1 MLSSIAFLPI
11 AVDAQF
17 LATGGIVPCP
27 YLLHPPGPSRITPRL
42 MGVLERSRHCWCCS
56 STCLWRVALAPTGAQ
71 SIPESV
77 VAAVARLTPT
87 AIFGWATE
95 SFGSLAQNTL
105 WAIVLVG
112 VVGMGYWAGQVA
124 GQLVRWGRLGT
135 GVTGRFGAG
144 FIVAAVLF
152 LIIAAGI
159 FPLAREGFF
168 AAGSVNQGTLL
179 AQAVLFA
186 AVWAVAWAAIG
197 GAPVPAPETA
207 AVLAAADGASRAGR
221 RYGAWPRPGW
231 RQGSP
236 TSAGSWQR
244 HHRPVT
250 SWRGNGPRPRSRPA
264 PRLRA
269 PSAAGAAPATS
280 AGAGSPDLAPVAPDA
295 SPDAALAQWDPSP
308 DEPFAELEAQGK
320 LTPVITSVADFYHVS
335 KNIGDPVVD
344 GASWSLTI
352 DGLVAKP
359 LSFSYDDIVARA
371 KTQNITTLSCISN
384 ELNGDLAGTA
394 EWTGLPLRE
403 LLEEAGVDPKAV
415 DIVFRA
421 ADGYDDSIP
430 LAQAMHPT
438 TLLVTGM
445 NGEPL
450 PPDHGFPARLIV
462 PPIYGMKNVK
472 WVERIEAVD
481 NDYQGY
487 WQTRGW
493 SDPAPYQIW
502 GRIDTPAQGEQIPA
516 GPAVAAGVA
525 AAGNRGI
532 FRVEISLDEGATW
545 ADATLEPSINPNF
558 TWVRWVFPF
567 EAQRGP
573 AANILMRATDGEG
586 TVAPEDYNPPLPNGA
601 TGWPQR
607 SVRVG

>member
-1 MLSSIAFLPI
+1 MSTHASSSRAILNHAASDGRSGALAALLVLFL
-11 AVDAQF
+11 D
-17 LATGGIVPCP
+17 L
-27 YLLHPPGPSRITPRL
+27 
-42 MGVLERSRHCWCCS
+42 
-56 STCLWRVALAPTGAQ
+56 LWRVTLAPTGAQ
-71 SIPESV
+71 SIPETV
-77 VAAVARLTPT
+77 VAAIARLTPT
-87 AIFGWATE
+87 AVFGWATE

-112 VVGMGYWAGQVA
+112 VVGMGYWAGQIA
-124 GQLVRWGRLGT
+124 GQLVRF
-135 GVTGRFGAG
+135 GRFGRGATGRLSAG
-144 FIVAAVLF
+144 IVMGAVLF

-179 AQAVLFA
+179 AQAALFA
-186 AVWAVAWAAIG
+186 VVWALAWAALG
-197 GAPVPAPETA
+197 GAPLPAPETVA
-207 AVLAAADGASRAGR
+207 APTAADASVSRRTALRSLTAAGLAAGVG
-221 RYGAWPRPGW
+221 YLGW
-231 RQGSP
+231 QL
-236 TSAGSWQR
+236 AK
-244 HHRPVT
+244 
-250 SWRGNGPRPRSRPA
+250 
-264 PRLRA
+264 A
-269 PSAAGAAPATS
+269 PSAGDVEARQQAAAEIAARARGGVPAAPAAAPAAS
-280 AGAGSPDLAPVAPDA
+280 AGAESPDLAPDAPDEQF
-295 SPDAALAQWDPSP
+295 AQWNPSP
-308 DEPFAELEAQGK
+308 EEPFAELEAEGK

-335 KNIGDPVVD
+335 KNISDPVVD

-403 LLEEAGVDPKAV
+403 LLEEAGIDPKAV

-545 ADATLEPSINPNF
+545 ADATLEPSINPDF

-567 EAQRGP
+567 EASGA

-586 TVAPEDYNPPLPNGA
+586 NVAPEENNPPLPNGA

>member
-1 MLSSIAFLPI
+1 MMNSPTPTGDSTHRTSDSGRSGALAALLVLFL
-11 AVDAQF
+11 D
-17 LATGGIVPCP
+17 L
-27 YLLHPPGPSRITPRL
+27 
-42 MGVLERSRHCWCCS
+42 
-56 STCLWRVALAPTGAQ
+56 LWRVVAAPTGVV
-71 SIPESV
+71 SIPETV

-105 WAIVLVG
+105 FAVVLLG
-112 VVGMGYWAGQVA
+112 VVGAGAWAGRIA
-124 GQLVRWGRLGT
+124 GLGAAS
-135 GVTGRFGAG
+135 GRFGAG
-144 FIVAAVLF
+144 VAGRLVPAGIMAVVLF

-159 FPLAREGFF
+159 YPLAREGFF
-168 AAGSVNQGTLL
+168 ATGSPYQGALL
-179 AQAVLFA
+179 AQAVLFVVGWA
-186 AVWAVAWAAIG
+186 VVWAGLATAPAGTDVVPDEAGADAVSRRSALRGIAAAGLGVGVAVLGWRLAKAPAAGDIAAQQRAAAEIAARARG
-197 GAPVPAPETA
+197 GAPSFAAGGAPAPADSSETA
-207 AVLAAADGASRAGR
+207 ALA
-221 RYGAWPRPGW
+221 PE
-231 RQGSP
+231 
-236 TSAGSWQR
+236 
-244 HHRPVT
+244 
-250 SWRGNGPRPRSRPA
+250 
-264 PRLRA
+264 A
-269 PSAAGAAPATS
+269 PSDGQIDAP
-280 AGAGSPDLAPVAPDA
+280 
-295 SPDAALAQWDPSP
+295 LAQWDPSP
-308 DEPFAELEAQGK
+308 EEPFAELEAEGK

-335 KNIGDPVVD
+335 KNIADPVVD
-344 GASWSLTI
+344 GAAWQLSI
-352 DGLVAKP
+352 GGLVETP
-359 LSFSYDDIVARA
+359 LTFSYDDIVARA

-403 LLEEAGVDPKAV
+403 LLEEAGVNPDAV

-430 LAQAMHPT
+430 LAQAMNPD

-472 WVERIEAVD
+472 WVEQIEAVD
-481 NDYQGY
+481 IDYQGY

-502 GRIDTPAQGEQIPA
+502 GRIDTPASGEQLTA

-532 FRVEISLDEGATW
+532 FRVEISLDEGASW
-545 ADATLEPSINPNF
+545 EDATLEPSVNPDF

-567 EAQRGP
+567 EATPGV
-573 AANILMRATDGEG
+573 AKLWMRATDGEG
-586 TVAPEDYNPPLPNGA
+586 TVAPQERNPPLPDGA
-601 TGWPQR
+601 TGWPERAVQ
-607 SVRVG
+607 VVEG

>member
-1 MLSSIAFLPI
+1 MSIRPSSSRAFPNRTSSDGRSGAL
-11 AVDAQF
+11 AALLVLF
-17 LATGGIVPCP
+17 LD
-27 YLLHPPGPSRITPRL
+27 L
-42 MGVLERSRHCWCCS
+42 
-56 STCLWRVALAPTGAQ
+56 LWRVTLAPTGAQ

-77 VAAVARLTPT
+77 VTAVARLTPT

-124 GQLVRWGRLGT
+124 GQLVRFGRFGT
-135 GVTGRFGAG
+135 GVRGRLSAG
-144 FIVAAVLF
+144 MIMAVILF
-152 LIIAAGI
+152 LIIAAGV

-168 AAGSVNQGTLL
+168 AAGSANQGILL
-179 AQAVLFA
+179 AQAALFA
-186 AVWAVAWAAIG
+186 AVWAVVWTAIG
-197 GAPVPAPETA
+197 SALVAVPETVMPPA
-207 AVLAAADGASRAGR
+207 AEKAMSRRSALRSVAAAGLAAGVA
-221 RYGAWPRPGW
+221 YLGW
-231 RQGSP
+231 RL
-236 TSAGSWQR
+236 AKA
-244 HHRPVT
+244 
-250 SWRGNGPRPRSRPA
+250 PA
-264 PRLRA
+264 TGDVVARQQAAAEIAARARVAA

-280 AGAGSPDLAPVAPDA
+280 AGAESPDLAPV
-295 SPDAALAQWDPSP
+295 SPDAPGDAPARWDPSP
-308 DEPFAELEAQGK
+308 EEPFAELEAEGK

-335 KNIGDPVVD
+335 KNISDPVVD
-344 GASWSLTI
+344 GASWRLTI
-352 DGLVAKP
+352 DGMVTKP
-359 LSFSYDDIVARA
+359 LSLSYEDIVARA
-371 KTQNITTLSCISN
+371 KTQNITTLACISN

-430 LAQAMHPT
+430 VAQAMHPT

-481 NDYQGY
+481 HDYQGY

-502 GRIDTPAQGEQIPA
+502 GRIDTPASGEQIPA

-525 AAGNRGI
+525 SAGDRGI

-545 ADATLEPSINPNF
+545 ADATLEPSINPDF

-567 EAQRGP
+567 EASGS

-586 TVAPEDYNPPLPNGA
+586 NVAPEEQNPPLPDGA

-607 SVRVG
+607 SVQVNGE

>member
-1 MLSSIAFLPI
+1 MAMSIPAS
-11 AVDAQF
+11 
-17 LATGGIVPCP
+17 
-27 YLLHPPGPSRITPRL
+27 PSRALPNRISSD
-42 MGVLERSRHCWCCS
+42 GRSGALAALLALFLDL
-56 STCLWRVALAPTGAQ
+56 LWRVTLAPTGAP

-105 WAIVLVG
+105 FAIVLVG

-124 GQLVRWGRLGT
+124 GQLGRLGRFVT
-135 GVTGRFGAG
+135 RATGRLSAA
-144 FIVAAVLF
+144 IILAAVLF
-152 LIIAAGI
+152 LIITAGI
-159 FPLAREGFF
+159 FPLAREGYF

-179 AQAVLFA
+179 AQAALFA
-186 AVWAVAWAAIG
+186 AVWALAWTAIG
-197 GAPVPAPETA
+197 GASVAAPETVA
-207 AVLAAADGASRAGR
+207 SPAPGESMSRRSALRSLAAAGLTAGVA
-221 RYGAWPRPGW
+221 YLGW
-231 RQGSP
+231 RLAKAP
-236 TSAGSWQR
+236 SAGDVVARQQAAAEIAAR
-244 HHRPVT
+244 ARV
-250 SWRGNGPRPRSRPA
+250 A
-264 PRLRA
+264 A
-269 PSAAGAAPATS
+269 PSAAGAAPATT
-280 AGAGSPDLAPVAPDA
+280 AGSDSPDLAPVAPD
-295 SPDAALAQWDPSP
+295 DADTAPAQWDPSP
-308 DEPFAELEAQGK
+308 EEPFAELEAEGK

-335 KNIGDPVVD
+335 KNISDPVVD

-394 EWTGLPLRE
+394 EWTGFPLRE

-481 NDYQGY
+481 QDYKGY

-502 GRIDTPAQGEQIPA
+502 GRIDTPALGEEIPA

-532 FRVEISLDEGATW
+532 FRVEISLNEGATW
-545 ADATLEPSINPNF
+545 ADATLEPSINPDF

-567 EAQRGP
+567 EATGP
-573 AANILMRATDGEG
+573 ATNIVMRATDGEG
-586 TVAPEDYNPPLPNGA
+586 NVAPEEINPPLPDGA

>member
-1 MLSSIAFLPI
+1 MSVPASSSRAFPNRASSDERAGAL
-11 AVDAQF
+11 AALLVLF
-17 LATGGIVPCP
+17 LN
-27 YLLHPPGPSRITPRL
+27 L
-42 MGVLERSRHCWCCS
+42 
-56 STCLWRVALAPTGAQ
+56 LWRVTLAPTGAQ
-71 SIPESV
+71 SIPEMV
-77 VAAVARLTPT
+77 VTAVARLTPT

-112 VVGMGYWAGQVA
+112 VVGMGYWAGQIA
-124 GQLVRWGRLGT
+124 GQLIRLRRLRS

-144 FIVAAVLF
+144 FFMAAVLF

-159 FPLAREGFF
+159 FPLAREGVF
-168 AAGSVNQGTLL
+168 ADGSVNQGTLL

-186 AVWAVAWAAIG
+186 VVWAVAWTALG
-197 GAPVPAPETA
+197 GAPVPSPETA
-207 AVLAAADGASRAGR
+207 AAPAAAAKSISRRSALRSVAAAGLATGVG
-221 RYGAWPRPGW
+221 YLGW
-231 RQGSP
+231 RLAKAPATGDV
-236 TSAGSWQR
+236 AARQR
-244 HHRPVT
+244 AAAEIAARAQ
-250 SWRGNGPRPRSRPA
+250 NA
-264 PRLRA
+264 A

-280 AGAGSPDLAPVAPDA
+280 AGTGSPELAPVAPDA
-295 SPDAALAQWDPSP
+295 SDDAPLAQWDPSP
-308 DEPFAELEAQGK
+308 EEPFAELEAEGK
-320 LTPVITSVADFYHVS
+320 LTPVITSVSDFYHVA
-335 KNIGDPVVD
+335 KNISDPVVD

-352 DGLVAKP
+352 DGMVATP

-445 NGEPL
+445 NGESL

-481 NDYQGY
+481 LDYQGY

-516 GPAVAAGVA
+516 GPVVAAGVA

-545 ADATLEPSINPNF
+545 ADATLEPSINPDF

-567 EAQRGP
+567 EATGP

-586 TVAPEDYNPPLPNGA
+586 NVAPKEANPPLPNGA

-607 SVRVG
+607 SVRVS

>member
-1 MLSSIAFLPI
+1 MSVPASSARAFPNRATSNGRAGAL
-11 AVDAQF
+11 AALLVLF
-17 LATGGIVPCP
+17 LD
-27 YLLHPPGPSRITPRL
+27 L
-42 MGVLERSRHCWCCS
+42 
-56 STCLWRVALAPTGAQ
+56 LWRVTLAPTGAQ

-112 VVGMGYWAGQVA
+112 VVGMGYWAGQIA
-124 GQLVRWGRLGT
+124 GQLVRLGRLGT
-135 GVTGRFGAG
+135 GVTGRFSAG
-144 FIVAAVLF
+144 FIMAAVLF

-159 FPLAREGFF
+159 FPLSREGVF

-179 AQAVLFA
+179 AQALLFA
-186 AVWAVAWAAIG
+186 AGWAVAWAALS
-197 GAPVPAPETA
+197 AASVPSPETA
-207 AVLAAADGASRAGR
+207 AHSTSAESISRRSALRSVAGAGLAAGVA
-221 RYGAWPRPGW
+221 YLGW
-231 RQGSP
+231 RLAKAP
-236 TSAGSWQR
+236 AAGDVVARQR
-244 HHRPVT
+244 AAAEIAARAQV
-250 SWRGNGPRPRSRPA
+250 A
-264 PRLRA
+264 A

-280 AGAGSPDLAPVAPDA
+280 AGAESPDLAPVAPDV
-295 SPDAALAQWDPSP
+295 SGDVVLAQWDPSP
-308 DEPFAELEAQGK
+308 EEPFAELEAEGK

-344 GASWSLTI
+344 GASWSLAI
-352 DGLVAKP
+352 DGMVTTP

-481 NDYQGY
+481 LDYQGY

-516 GPAVAAGVA
+516 GPAIAAGVA

-567 EAQRGP
+567 EASGA

-586 TVAPEDYNPPLPNGA
+586 NVAPEEYNPPLPNGA

-607 SVRVG
+607 SVRVNEG

>member
-1 MLSSIAFLPI
+1 
-11 AVDAQF
+11 
-17 LATGGIVPCP
+17 
-27 YLLHPPGPSRITPRL
+27 
-42 MGVLERSRHCWCCS
+42 
-56 STCLWRVALAPTGAQ
+56 
-71 SIPESV
+71 V
-77 VAAVARLTPT
+77 VTAVARLTPT

-105 WAIVLVG
+105 WAFVLVG
-112 VVGMGYWAGQVA
+112 VVGMGYWAGQIA
-124 GQLVRWGRLGT
+124 GQLVRWGRSET
-135 GVTGRFGAG
+135 GVAGRFSAAIIMG
-144 FIVAAVLF
+144 AVLF
-152 LIIAAGI
+152 LIITAGI
-159 FPLAREGFF
+159 FPVAREGFF
-168 AAGSVNQGTLL
+168 AAGSVNQGALL
-179 AQAVLFA
+179 AQAALFA
-186 AVWAVAWAAIG
+186 AVWAVAWVAVGATPVLVPEMVTTPAADESVSRRS
-197 GAPVPAPETA
+197 ALRSV
-207 AVLAAADGASRAGR
+207 AAAGLAVGVAYLGWRLAKAPSAGDVASRQQAAAEIAAR
-221 RYGAWPRPGW
+221 AR
-231 RQGSP
+231 
-236 TSAGSWQR
+236 
-244 HHRPVT
+244 VT
-250 SWRGNGPRPRSRPA
+250 
-264 PRLRA
+264 A

-280 AGAGSPDLAPVAPDA
+280 AEAESPDLAPVAPDT
-295 SPDAALAQWDPSP
+295 SDVTSAQWDPSP
-308 DEPFAELEAQGK
+308 EEPFAELEAEGK

-335 KNIGDPVVD
+335 KNISDPVVD
-344 GASWSLTI
+344 GAAWSLTI
-352 DGLVAKP
+352 DGMVATP
-359 LSFSYDDIVARA
+359 LSFTYEDIVARA
-371 KTQNITTLSCISN
+371 KTQNITTLACISN

-481 NDYQGY
+481 HDYQGY

-502 GRIDTPAQGEQIPA
+502 GRIDTPASGDQIPA
-516 GPAVAAGVA
+516 GAAVAAGVA
-525 AAGNRGI
+525 SAGDRGI

-545 ADATLEPSINPNF
+545 ADATLEPSINPDF

-567 EAQRGP
+567 EATGA

-586 TVAPEDYNPPLPNGA
+586 NVAPEEQNPPLPDGA

-607 SVRVG
+607 SVRVNEG

>member
-1 MLSSIAFLPI
+1 MSVPASSSRAVPNRASSDGRAGALAALLVLFLN
-11 AVDAQF
+11 
-17 LATGGIVPCP
+17 L
-27 YLLHPPGPSRITPRL
+27 
-42 MGVLERSRHCWCCS
+42 
-56 STCLWRVALAPTGAQ
+56 LWRVFLDPTGAH

-112 VVGMGYWAGQVA
+112 VVGMGYWAGQIA
-124 GQLVRWGRLGT
+124 GQFVRLGRLRT
-135 GVTGRFGAG
+135 GVTGRLSAG
-144 FIVAAVLF
+144 FIMAAVLF

-168 AAGSVNQGTLL
+168 AAGSASQGTLL
-179 AQAVLFA
+179 AQAALFA
-186 AVWAVAWAAIG
+186 ALWALAWVALSG
-197 GAPVPAPETA
+197 SPVPPPETVA
-207 AVLAAADGASRAGR
+207 TSPAADESISRR
-221 RYGAWPRPGW
+221 
-231 RQGSP
+231 
-236 TSAGSWQR
+236 SAL
-244 HHRPVT
+244 
-250 SWRGNGPRPRSRPA
+250 RSMA
-264 PRLRA
+264 
-269 PSAAGAAPATS
+269 AAGAAPATS
-280 AGAGSPDLAPVAPDA
+280 AGAESPDLAPVAPDA
-295 SPDAALAQWDPSP
+295 SDNVPLAQWDPSP
-308 DEPFAELEAQGK
+308 EQPFAELEAEGK
-320 LTPVITSVADFYHVS
+320 LTPVVTSVADFYHVS

-352 DGLVAKP
+352 DGMVAKP

-472 WVERIEAVD
+472 WVQRIEAVD

-502 GRIDTPAQGEQIPA
+502 GRIDTPASGEEIPA

-545 ADATLEPSINPNF
+545 ADATLEPSINPDF

-567 EAQRGP
+567 EATG
-573 AANILMRATDGEG
+573 ATTNILMRATDGEG
-586 TVAPEDYNPPLPNGA
+586 TVAPEEVNPPLPNGA

-607 SVRVG
+607 SFRVNGG

>member
-1 MLSSIAFLPI
+1 MSTHPSSSRAFLNH
-11 AVDAQF
+11 AASDGRSGALAALVVLF
-17 LATGGIVPCP
+17 LD
-27 YLLHPPGPSRITPRL
+27 L
-42 MGVLERSRHCWCCS
+42 
-56 STCLWRVALAPTGAQ
+56 LWRVTVAPTGAQ

-87 AIFGWATE
+87 AVFGWATE

-112 VVGMGYWAGQVA
+112 VVAMGYWAGQTA
-124 GQLVRWGRLGT
+124 GQLVRL
-135 GVTGRFGAG
+135 GRFRRGATSRLSIG
-144 FIVAAVLF
+144 IVMAVILF

-168 AAGSVNQGTLL
+168 AAGSVNQSTLL
-179 AQAVLFA
+179 AQATLFA
-186 AVWAVAWAAIG
+186 AAWAVVWTAVG
-197 GAPVPAPETA
+197 GASVPAPETVPA
-207 AVLAAADGASRAGR
+207 PAAADASISRRSALRTVATAGLVAGIG
-221 RYGAWPRPGW
+221 YLGW
-231 RQGSP
+231 RL
-236 TSAGSWQR
+236 AK
-244 HHRPVT
+244 
-250 SWRGNGPRPRSRPA
+250 
-264 PRLRA
+264 A
-269 PSAAGAAPATS
+269 PSAGDVEARQQAAAEIAARARGAAPAADPATS
-280 AGAGSPDLAPVAPDA
+280 AGTESPDLAPVAPDEA
-295 SPDAALAQWDPSP
+295 IAQWDPSP
-308 DEPFAELEAQGK
+308 EEPFAELEAEGK

-335 KNIGDPVVD
+335 KNISDPVVD

-352 DGLVAKP
+352 DGMVAKP
-359 LSFSYDDIVARA
+359 LSFSYEDIVARA

-403 LLEEAGVDPKAV
+403 LLEEAGVDPKAI

-481 NDYQGY
+481 HDYQGY

-502 GRIDTPAQGEQIPA
+502 GRIDTPDLGEQIPA
-516 GPAVAAGVA
+516 GPAIAAGVA

-532 FRVEISLDEGATW
+532 FRVEISVDEGATW
-545 ADATLEPSINPNF
+545 ADATLEPSINPDF

-567 EAQRGP
+567 EATSA

-586 TVAPEDYNPPLPNGA
+586 NVAPEEVNPPLPNGA

>member
-1 MLSSIAFLPI
+1 MSTHASSSRAVANRAASDGRSGAFAALL
-11 AVDAQF
+11 VLF
-17 LATGGIVPCP
+17 LD
-27 YLLHPPGPSRITPRL
+27 L
-42 MGVLERSRHCWCCS
+42 
-56 STCLWRVALAPTGAQ
+56 LWRVTVAPTGAQ
-71 SIPESV
+71 SIPETV

-87 AIFGWATE
+87 AVFGWATE

-105 WAIVLVG
+105 WAIILVG
-112 VVGMGYWAGQVA
+112 VVAMGYWAGQTA
-124 GQLVRWGRLGT
+124 GQLVRLGRFGT
-135 GVTGRFGAG
+135 GVTSRFSAG
-144 FIVAAVLF
+144 LIMVAVLF

-168 AAGSVNQGTLL
+168 AAGSVYQGALL
-179 AQAVLFA
+179 VQAALFA
-186 AVWAVAWAAIG
+186 AAWAVAWTALG
-197 GAPVPAPETA
+197 GASVPAPETTPAPATADTSMSRRSALRSVA
-207 AVLAAADGASRAGR
+207 AAGLAAGVA
-221 RYGAWPRPGW
+221 YLGW
-231 RQGSP
+231 RLAKAP
-236 TSAGSWQR
+236 SAGDVEARQQAAAEIAAR
-244 HHRPVT
+244 A
-250 SWRGNGPRPRSRPA
+250 RGA
-264 PRLRA
+264 A

-280 AGAGSPDLAPVAPDA
+280 AGAESPDLAPDAPDKE
-295 SPDAALAQWDPSP
+295 LAQWDPSP
-308 DEPFAELEAQGK
+308 EEPFAELEAEGK

-335 KNIGDPVVD
+335 KNISDPVVD

-352 DGLVAKP
+352 DGMVAKP
-359 LSFSYDDIVARA
+359 LSFSYEDIVARA

-394 EWTGLPLRE
+394 EWTGFPLRE

-472 WVERIEAVD
+472 WVEHIEAVD
-481 NDYQGY
+481 HDYQGY

-502 GRIDTPAQGEQIPA
+502 GRIDTPAQSDQIPA
-516 GPAVAAGVA
+516 GPAIAAGVA

-532 FRVEISLDEGATW
+532 YRVEISLDEGETW
-545 ADATLEPSINPNF
+545 ADATLEPSINPDF
-558 TWVRWVFPF
+558 TWVRWILPF
-567 EAQRGP
+567 EASGP

-586 TVAPEDYNPPLPNGA
+586 TVAPEEYNPPLPNGA

>member
-1 MLSSIAFLPI
+1 MTMHASSSRAFSNRATSDGRSGAL
-11 AVDAQF
+11 AALLALF
-17 LATGGIVPCP
+17 LD
-27 YLLHPPGPSRITPRL
+27 L
-42 MGVLERSRHCWCCS
+42 
-56 STCLWRVALAPTGAQ
+56 LWRVTLAPTGAQ
-71 SIPESV
+71 SIPEAV

-87 AIFGWATE
+87 AVFGWATE
-95 SFGSLAQNTL
+95 SFGSMAQNTL

-112 VVGMGYWAGQVA
+112 VVAMGYWAGQTA
-124 GQLVRWGRLGT
+124 GQLVR
-135 GVTGRFGAG
+135 VGRFGTGAKGQLSAG
-144 FIVAAVLF
+144 IIMGAVLF
-152 LIIAAGI
+152 LIIAVGV

-179 AQAVLFA
+179 VQAALFA
-186 AVWAVAWAAIG
+186 AVWAVVWTAIS
-197 GAPVPAPETA
+197 GASLPAPEMVA
-207 AVLAAADGASRAGR
+207 APAAADASVSRRSAIRSVAAAGLAAGIA
-221 RYGAWPRPGW
+221 YLGW
-231 RQGSP
+231 RI
-236 TSAGSWQR
+236 AK
-244 HHRPVT
+244 
-250 SWRGNGPRPRSRPA
+250 
-264 PRLRA
+264 A
-269 PSAAGAAPATS
+269 PSAGDVEARQQAAAEIAARARDGAAAAPATS
-280 AGAGSPDLAPVAPDA
+280 ADTESPSLAPDVPD
-295 SPDAALAQWDPSP
+295 PQLAQWDPSP
-308 DEPFAELEAQGK
+308 EEPFAELEAEGK

-352 DGLVAKP
+352 DGMVAKP
-359 LSFSYDDIVARA
+359 LTFTYDDIVARA

-403 LLEEAGVDPKAV
+403 LLEDAGVDPKAI

-545 ADATLEPSINPNF
+545 ADATLEPSINPDF

-567 EAQRGP
+567 EASGA

-586 TVAPEDYNPPLPNGA
+586 NVAPEEYNPPLPDGA

>member
-1 MLSSIAFLPI
+1 MSTHASSSRAISNHAASDGRSGALAALLVLFL
-11 AVDAQF
+11 D
-17 LATGGIVPCP
+17 L
-27 YLLHPPGPSRITPRL
+27 
-42 MGVLERSRHCWCCS
+42 
-56 STCLWRVALAPTGAQ
+56 LWRVTLAPTGAQ
-71 SIPESV
+71 SIPETV
-77 VAAVARLTPT
+77 VAAIARLTPT
-87 AIFGWATE
+87 AVFGWATE

-112 VVGMGYWAGQVA
+112 VVGMGYWAGQIA
-124 GQLVRWGRLGT
+124 GQLVRL
-135 GVTGRFGAG
+135 GRFGRGATGRLSAG
-144 FIVAAVLF
+144 IAMGAVLF
-152 LIIAAGI
+152 LIIAVGI

-179 AQAVLFA
+179 AQAALFA
-186 AVWAVAWAAIG
+186 VVWALAWTAIG
-197 GAPVPAPETA
+197 RAPLPAPETVA
-207 AVLAAADGASRAGR
+207 APTAADASVSRRSALRSLAAAGLAAGVGYLGWQLAKAPSAGDVEARQQAAAEIAARARDGA
-221 RYGAWPRPGW
+221 
-231 RQGSP
+231 
-236 TSAGSWQR
+236 
-244 HHRPVT
+244 
-250 SWRGNGPRPRSRPA
+250 PA
-264 PRLRA
+264 
-269 PSAAGAAPATS
+269 AAGAAPATS
-280 AGAGSPDLAPVAPDA
+280 AGAESPDLAPDAPDEV
-295 SPDAALAQWDPSP
+295 LAQWDPSP
-308 DEPFAELEAQGK
+308 EEPFAELEAEGK

-335 KNIGDPVVD
+335 KNISDPVVD

-352 DGLVAKP
+352 DGLVARP

-371 KTQNITTLSCISN
+371 RTQNITTLSCISN

-516 GPAVAAGVA
+516 GPAIAAGVA

-545 ADATLEPSINPNF
+545 ADATLEPSINPDF

-567 EAQRGP
+567 EASGA

-586 TVAPEDYNPPLPNGA
+586 NVAPEEYNPPLPNGA